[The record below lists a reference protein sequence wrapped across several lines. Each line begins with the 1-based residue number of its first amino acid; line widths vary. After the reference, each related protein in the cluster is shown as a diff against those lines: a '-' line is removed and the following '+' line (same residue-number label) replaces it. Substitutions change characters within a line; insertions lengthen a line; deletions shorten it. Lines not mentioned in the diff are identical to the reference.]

1 MTSAPKGDD
10 TVARHAPLASY
21 SAFKWA
27 GDTLH
32 LAGLVAYDANLGRV
46 VRGYDDLPPDVAADL
61 ATGAPSIDF
70 VEGPVAAQ
78 AWFVLDEARRILE
91 GEGLALGDVVRLHQ
105 YMTDLRDFP
114 VYNRIRLLFFPDDP
128 PASTVVQV
136 AGLLPNPESRIE
148 VDVIAHRPATGG
160 RA

>member
-1 MTSAPKGDD
+1 MG
-10 TVARHAPLASY
+10 RHAPLASY

-32 LAGLVAYDANLGRV
+32 LAGIVAYDANLGRV
-46 VRGYDDLPPDVAADL
+46 VQGYEDLPAEVAAEL

-70 VEGPVAAQ
+70 KEGPIAAQ
-78 AWFVLDEARRILE
+78 AWFVLNEAKKVLE
-91 GEGLALGDVVRLHQ
+91 AEGLSLGDVVRLHQ

-114 VYNRIRLLFFPDDP
+114 VYNRVRLLFFPNDP

-136 AGLLPNPESRIE
+136 AGLLPNEHSRLE
-148 VDVIAHRPATGG
+148 VDVIAYREGG